1 MVRKGETVLEGL
13 GMKGRVGPK
22 SRGEGRGLFLP
33 GHDLS
38 RDPHPEALCRLPPV
52 CEDHESP
59 RKEHTTLRV
68 LFPCIPFTVSHQ
80 LGERAERGW
89 WKG

>member
-1 MVRKGETVLEGL
+1 MVKKGETVLEGL
-13 GMKGRVGPK
+13 GMIGRVGPR
-22 SRGEGRGLFLP
+22 SRGEERGLFLTVL
-33 GHDLS
+33 GLS

-52 CEDHESP
+52 CEDHESS

-68 LFPCIPFTVSHQ
+68 LLSCIPFTVSHQ
-80 LGERAERGW
+80 LGERAERGG